1 MPFIISAANR
11 QPIDQARATFD
22 THLNY
27 IRRMSLITN
36 NMTVEIPR
44 LDSAPLNADKAAKFE
59 KLAEIT
65 MRNIVAE
72 RDACAEESAYALIA
86 APWISA
92 KCYYALY
99 YLEAVFLYYLEG
111 SEVGF
116 SNGGHAGVRKAI
128 TRHIKNGRIKLG
140 GCEHADDLG
149 TVVTWQAATGFR
161 TTGSTISATYY
172 TEADC
177 SGSVRKKVA
186 EYIEVDWKRSRG
198 ITAYRSNRH
207 KAMRDTEL
215 HPKEFT
221 ILDYFYWWR
230 IKTHYRDLDFLNF
243 GGSISEDDAVQYTFQ
258 YVSAT
263 RHYARA
269 LQAAIEVVKTGRG
282 MGNQPAS

>member
-1 MPFIISAANR
+1 MSFIISAADR

-36 NMTVEIPR
+36 NMAIEIPR
-44 LDSAPLNADKAAKFE
+44 LDSAPLDLAKAAKFE

-72 RDACAEESAYALIA
+72 RDACLEESAYALIA

-99 YLEAVFLYYLEG
+99 YLEAVFLYYLED

-116 SNGGHAGVRKAI
+116 SNGGHAGVRRAM
-128 TRHIKNGRIKLG
+128 TRLIKSGRIELN
-140 GCEHADDLG
+140 GCEHAADLA
-149 TVVTWQAATGFR
+149 TVVTWQAASGFT

-172 TEADC
+172 TEPDC

-198 ITAYRSNRH
+198 ITNYRAARH
-207 KAMRDTEL
+207 KAQRTAEL
-215 HPKEFT
+215 YPKEFT
-221 ILDYFYWWR
+221 MLDYFYWWR

-243 GGSISEDDAVQYTFQ
+243 GGSVSEDDAATYTFQ
-258 YVSAT
+258 YVNAT

-269 LQAAIEVVKTGRG
+269 LQAAIEAVKAGRG
-282 MGNQPAS
+282 IGNPAAI